1 MTNPHQPA
9 QREKKPKCYICKQR
23 MDSSHPRYP
32 KLCVEC
38 GNLNEQK
45 RLARHDLTSY
55 VALVTGG
62 RVKIGYHTALRLL
75 REGARVI
82 VTTRF
87 PYDAIRR
94 YFQEPDWE
102 DWKDRIHVY
111 GLDFRRI
118 DLVEAFAFSLN
129 KQFPYI
135 DIIVNN
141 AAQTVR
147 LPDEAYQALL
157 QKERE
162 WKTKWLGSGEERG
175 RELPVY
181 AFAQGTEPDDEKNLL
196 LPVASPSRHPANLSP
211 FVSNA
216 WIAKPDQISLTEML
230 EVQLVNVTA
239 PFLISTRLK
248 PAMLRSPH
256 LNRFIIN
263 VSSKEGIFRTKR
275 KGRYHVHTNMAKASL
290 NMMTLT
296 MAKDYKRDRIFVNS
310 VDPGWV
316 SNQLPAKIREP
327 IPPPL
332 DCEDAAARICDPV
345 YLGMDAKKPPNG
357 QFFKDYRPVDW

>member
-1 MTNPHQPA
+1 
-9 QREKKPKCYICKQR
+9 
-23 MDSSHPRYP
+23 
-32 KLCVEC
+32 VEC
-38 GNLNEQK
+38 GNFNEQK

-94 YFQEPDWE
+94 YIQEPDWE

-162 WKTKWLGSGEERG
+162 WKTNWLGSGEERG

-181 AFAQGTEPDDEKNLL
+181 TFAQGTEPDDEKNLL
-196 LPVASPSRHPANLSP
+196 LPVASPSRHPANLPP
-211 FVSNA
+211 FANNA
-216 WIAKPDQISLTEML
+216 WIAKPD
-230 EVQLVNVTA
+230 
-239 PFLISTRLK
+239 
-248 PAMLRSPH
+248 
-256 LNRFIIN
+256 
-263 VSSKEGIFRTKR
+263 
-275 KGRYHVHTNMAKASL
+275 
-290 NMMTLT
+290 
-296 MAKDYKRDRIFVNS
+296 
-310 VDPGWV
+310 
-316 SNQLPAKIREP
+316 
-327 IPPPL
+327 
-332 DCEDAAARICDPV
+332 
-345 YLGMDAKKPPNG
+345 
-357 QFFKDYRPVDW
+357 